1 MRVRFCDPGR
11 VAASEGLSLAY
22 GGRRELAVGGSSGLD
37 AVKRAGKT
45 PPPFLCGSPHRLHE
59 ASGCVLLR
67 GTAQRASVPCTRRLS
82 F

>member
-1 MRVRFCDPGR
+1 MRVRFCHSGR
-11 VAASEGLSLAY
+11 VAASEGLPWRY
-22 GGRRELAVGGSSGLD
+22 GGRRELAVGGLSGLI
-37 AVKRAGKT
+37 AAKRAGKT
-45 PPPFLCGSPHRLHE
+45 PPPFLCRSPHRLHE